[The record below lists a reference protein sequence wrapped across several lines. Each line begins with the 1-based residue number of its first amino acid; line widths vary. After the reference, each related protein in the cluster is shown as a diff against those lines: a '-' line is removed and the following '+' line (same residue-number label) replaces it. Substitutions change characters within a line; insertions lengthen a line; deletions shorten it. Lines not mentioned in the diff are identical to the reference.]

1 MLLSS
6 DVPELLIPQSGISE
20 CEEISSG
27 QMHSNLS
34 KVKAKPSKWKAES
47 LCLSVAPQ
55 LCDLQAALGM

>member
-20 CEEISSG
+20 FEEIFSG

-34 KVKAKPSKWKAES
+34 KVKAKPSKWKAGS